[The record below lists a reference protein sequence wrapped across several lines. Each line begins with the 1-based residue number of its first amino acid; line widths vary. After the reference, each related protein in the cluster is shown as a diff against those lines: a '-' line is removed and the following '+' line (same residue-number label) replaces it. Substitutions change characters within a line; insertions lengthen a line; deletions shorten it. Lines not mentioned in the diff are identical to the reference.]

1 MQWGRTRPLGNMD
14 RGQSAAVVRDVDPAA
29 GGGREEEAVDAGD
42 VEGQEDVREEVVLA
56 KPPGED
62 DVVYPSQVGS

>member
-1 MQWGRTRPLGNMD
+1 MD

-29 GGGREEEAVDAGD
+29 AGGREEEAVDAGD

>member
-1 MQWGRTRPLGNMD
+1 MD
-14 RGQSAAVVRDVDPAA
+14 RGQSAAVVRDMDPAAA
-29 GGGREEEAVDAGD
+29 GGGREEEADAGD
-42 VEGQEDVREEVVLA
+42 GEGQEDAREDIVLA

>member
-1 MQWGRTRPLGNMD
+1 MD
-14 RGQSAAVVRDVDPAA
+14 RGQSAAVVRDVDPA
-29 GGGREEEAVDAGD
+29 GGGGGGEEEAADVGD